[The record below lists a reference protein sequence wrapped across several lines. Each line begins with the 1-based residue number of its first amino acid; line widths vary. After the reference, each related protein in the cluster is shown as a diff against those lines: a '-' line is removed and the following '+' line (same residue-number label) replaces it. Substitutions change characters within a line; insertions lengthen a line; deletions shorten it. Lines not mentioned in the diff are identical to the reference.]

1 MTFMC
6 LFMQDEALVSQDERV
21 PIALWAFCHPT
32 ELCHLDSYL
41 RRQKGIRYGLKRA
54 GDHVFSEE
62 DMYECQKELAGITL
76 VKQHGGDKVVV
87 PPGLA
92 HAVVNLSACMKIA
105 WDVLDH
111 KELSQCIHAWRHFIC
126 PWFKGEPNHVN
137 VDHVLVQGVYAT
149 SKQ

>member
-87 PPGLA
+87 PP
-92 HAVVNLSACMKIA
+92 S
-105 WDVLDH
+105 
-111 KELSQCIHAWRHFIC
+111 
-126 PWFKGEPNHVN
+126 N
-137 VDHVLVQGVYAT
+137 VSLVAQVEAYMLL
-149 SKQ
+149 